1 MSCKVA
7 MNGFLGRMGQS
18 IFEESNNH
26 NDIEITIGCDSKEK
40 IESSSKK
47 FNLELITDISKFN
60 KLFDV
65 VIDFSLPGPSI
76 DTIRQ
81 CVLLKKGI
89 TIGTTG
95 FVNDQLDIITKAS
108 QSIPILLAPNMS
120 QGVNV
125 SLKSLA
131 LMSKSLKDYDIL
143 IKEIHHINKVDSPS
157 GTAIKMAQVI
167 CDSQNIA
174 LGDVKSSNCPIKFDS
189 LRQDTEIGTHEVI
202 FTDKHDEI
210 RLVHIAND
218 RSIFAKGAIQTA
230 KWIKNQSPGLY
241 SYSDY
246 MEDIS

>member
-1 MSCKVA
+1 

-18 IFEESNNH
+18 ILEESSKH
-26 NDIEITIGCDSKEK
+26 KDVKITLGCDSVEK
-40 IESSSKK
+40 IKSISREFS
-47 FNLELITDISKFN
+47 LELTSDFSKFD

-65 VIDFSLPGPSI
+65 VIDFSLPIPSVAAI
-76 DTIRQ
+76 QKCI
-81 CVLLKKGI
+81 LLEKGI

-95 FVNDQLDIITKAS
+95 YSKDQLDIITEAS
-108 QSIPILLAPNMS
+108 KSIPILLAPNMS

-125 SLKSLA
+125 SLRSLA
-131 LMSKSLKDYDIL
+131 LMSKSLKDYDVL
-143 IKEIHHINKVDSPS
+143 IKEIHHINKIDSPS

-174 LGDVKSSNCPIKFDS
+174 LGDVKSSKCPVKFDS

-210 RLVHIAND
+210 RLTHIAND

>member
-1 MSCKVA
+1 MSCKIA

-18 IFEESNNH
+18 ILKESNNH
-26 NDIEITIGCDSKEK
+26 NDVEVTIGCDSKEK
-40 IESSSKK
+40 IESSSEK
-47 FNLELITDISKFN
+47 FNLELTSDISKFN

-65 VIDFSLPGPSI
+65 VIDFSLPVPSI
-76 DTIRQ
+76 DTIQQ
-81 CVLLKKGI
+81 CILLKKGI

-95 FVNDQLDIITKAS
+95 FTQDQLDFITTAS
-108 QSIPILLAPNMS
+108 RSIPILLAPNMS

-125 SLKSLA
+125 SLESLA
-131 LMSKSLKDYDIL
+131 LMSKSLKDYDVV
-143 IKEIHHINKVDSPS
+143 IKETHHINKVDSPS

-167 CDSQNIA
+167 CDSQNII
-174 LGDVKSSNCPIKFDS
+174 LGDIKSLKCPIKFDS

-210 RLVHIAND
+210 RLAHIAND

-241 SYSDY
+241 SYSNY
-246 MEDIS
+246 MDDVS

>member
-1 MSCKVA
+1 

-18 IFEESNNH
+18 IFEESSNH
-26 NDIEITIGCDSKEK
+26 NDVEITLGCDSNEK
-40 IESSSKK
+40 IESSSEK
-47 FNLELITDISKFN
+47 FNLELTSDISKFDN
-60 KLFDV
+60 LFDV
-65 VIDFSLPGPSI
+65 VIDFSLPAPSI
-76 DTIRQ
+76 NIIQQ
-81 CVLLKKGI
+81 CILLKKGI

-95 FVNDQLDIITKAS
+95 FTKDQLDIITKAS

-131 LMSKSLKDYDIL
+131 LMSKSLKDYSVL
-143 IKEIHHINKVDSPS
+143 IKETHHVNKVDSPS

-167 CDSQNIA
+167 CDSQNTV

-189 LRQDTEIGTHEVI
+189 IRQDTEIGTHEVI

-230 KWIKNQSPGLY
+230 KWIKNQSAGLY

-246 MEDIS
+246 MEDKS